1 MLPRQHDPLPVVQ
14 LEEPASERLTNVYT
28 AGEGTSMMSGTSRG
42 MFMAITL
49 RWICSSSTT
58 IMGHSVRVLKLVVLF
73 ARVLGALSPPS
84 NSSVTEP
91 GLGENAGCTISTGVA
106 NMREKN
112 VGNTVAAGVDPV
124 MVEFVSKAS
133 LTMEGMLAYMSKTK
147 SRKGWTSSATTAL

>member
-1 MLPRQHDPLPVVQ
+1 MLLRQHGPLPGVQ
-14 LEEPASERLTNVYT
+14 LEEPTSKRLTHVCR
-28 AGEGTSMMSGTSRG
+28 AGEGTSMISGTSRG
-42 MFMAITL
+42 MFIAITL
-49 RWICSSSTT
+49 RWICSNSTT

-73 ARVLGALSPPS
+73 ARVLGALSPLS

-91 GLGENAGCTISTGVA
+91 GLGENAGYTISTGVG

-112 VGNTVAAGVDPV
+112 VRDTVAAGVDPV

-133 LTMEGMLAYMSKTK
+133 LTMEGMLAYISKTK